1 MTLVLIVILYLCWW
15 NPLLVRSTML
25 GRFRSAIY
33 NAIGNLDDEAGL
45 SGSSSSPSHTP
56 GRLKYRYQ
64 RPAFLK
70 LDTDD
75 EIQVVLDLSS

>member
-1 MTLVLIVILYLCWW
+1 
-15 NPLLVRSTML
+15 ML

-33 NAIGNLDDEAGL
+33 NAIGNLEDEAGL
-45 SGSSSSPSHTP
+45 AGSSPSHASP

-64 RPAFLK
+64 RPSFLK

-75 EIQVVLDLSS
+75 EIQVRYKFFLYATVCVH

>member
-1 MTLVLIVILYLCWW
+1 
-15 NPLLVRSTML
+15 ML

-33 NAIGNLDDEAGL
+33 NAIGNLDEEAGGL
-45 SGSSSSPSHTP
+45 AGSSPAHTVV

-70 LDTDD
+70 LDTED
-75 EIQVVLDLSS
+75 EIQVKSALITL